1 MKVFFL
7 NPPDMNQVYEYSP
20 DEKSGEYIG
29 MDNFGSFPPLGI
41 MYVMAYLEKSAP
53 HHKIYFKDSVA
64 ERSSHKDLIDYVAEI
79 KPDIVAMTSF
89 TVSMIDVVIAAQ
101 NIRKIVPNAHICL
114 GGHHPIS
121 FPFEAATLPEFD
133 SIVVG
138 EGEIVFTELVKRIED
153 KKPFTDILGV
163 YTNESIQKYRNTILK
178 DRKFLNK
185 VGVPPAYVDDID
197 SLPMPNRNYIKHLNY
212 NSVVGVSSKL
222 ATLISSRGC
231 PYKCTF
237 CNVPFK
243 TQRRRDPKLVVD
255 EMEICVAQG
264 YEEIHFYD
272 DLFNIIPRRV
282 IDICD
287 EIDKR
292 NLKVVWDFRG
302 RVNGIDEESIKR
314 FKKAGGRLISFGIE
328 TATQEGLKLLR
339 KGSKIKQNIDALKL
353 CKKYGIVTLADF
365 MIGLPHERSY
375 DDVLKNIKTLTYDYR
390 PDYAQFSILNLYP
403 NTEVHDQAVAK
414 GLTKDGKWN
423 EWARDP
429 LNSKIKVDHWDE
441 FVTWGQLLELQ
452 KKAYRIFYLR
462 PTSIWNMIKQLRSF
476 DELWIKIKGGLDVL
490 GIKFNLSVLKNKLFK
505 SNNKAPIGS
514 SRISFKSK

>member
-1 MKVFFL
+1 MKVLFL
-7 NPPDMNQVYEYSP
+7 NPPDMNKVLEYAP
-20 DEKSGEYIG
+20 DKKSEEYIG
-29 MDNFGSFPPLGI
+29 MDNFGTFPPLGI
-41 MYVMAYLEKSAP
+41 MYVMAYLEKNAP

-64 ERSSHKDLIDYVAEI
+64 ERSSHKDLGDYVAEI

-101 NIRKIVPNAHICL
+101 NVRKIVPDAHICL
-114 GGHHPIS
+114 GGHHPIC
-121 FPFEAATLPEFD
+121 FPFEAASLPEFD

-138 EGEIVFTELVKRIED
+138 EGEIVFTELVKRIEA

-163 YTNESIQKYRNTILK
+163 YTNESIQKYRNTTSK
-178 DRKFLNK
+178 DRRFLNK
-185 VGVPPAYVDDID
+185 VKVPPAYVDDIN
-197 SLPMPNRNYIKHLNY
+197 SLPIPNRNYIKHLKY

-237 CNVPFK
+237 CDVPFK

-255 EMEICVAQG
+255 EMETCVAQG
-264 YEEIHFYD
+264 YDEIHFYD
-272 DLFNIIPRRV
+272 DLFNITPQRV

-292 NLKVVWDFRG
+292 GLKIVWDFRG

-314 FKKAGGRLISFGIE
+314 FKKSGGRLISFGIE
-328 TATQEGLKLLR
+328 TSTQEGLIMMR
-339 KGSKIKQNIDALKL
+339 KGTKVKQNIDALKL

-375 DDVLKNIKTLTYDYR
+375 NDILKSIKILTHDYR

-403 NTEVHDQAVAK
+403 NTEVYDQAVAK
-414 GLTKDGKWN
+414 GLIKDGKWN

-429 LNSKIKVDHWDE
+429 LNAKLKVEHWHE
-441 FVTWGQLLELQ
+441 FVSYDELLELQ

-476 DELWIKIKGGLDVL
+476 DEFKIKVKAALDIL
-490 GIKFNLSVLKNKLFK
+490 GINFKFG
-505 SNNKAPIGS
+505 I
-514 SRISFKSK
+514 FKSKLSKPDYQVPIS

>member
-29 MDNFGSFPPLGI
+29 MDNFGTFAPLGI
-41 MYVMAYLEKSAP
+41 MYVMAYLEKNAP
-53 HHKIYFKDSVA
+53 HHKVYFKDSVA
-64 ERSSHKDLIDYVAEI
+64 ERSSHQNLIDYVAEI

-121 FPFEAATLPEFD
+121 FPFEAASLSEFD

-138 EGEIVFTELVKRIED
+138 EGEIAFTELVKRIED

-163 YTNESIQKYRNTILK
+163 YTNESIQKYQNTTLK
-178 DRKFLNK
+178 DRRFLNK

-197 SLPMPNRNYIKHLNY
+197 SLPTPNRNYIKHIDY

-243 TQRRRDPKLVVD
+243 THRRRDPKLVVD
-255 EMEICVAQG
+255 EMATCVAQG
-264 YEEIHFYD
+264 YDEIHFYD
-272 DLFNIIPRRV
+272 DLFNINPRRLM
-282 IDICD
+282 DICD
-287 EIDKR
+287 EIIKR
-292 NLKVVWDFRG
+292 ELKVVWDFRG

-328 TATQEGLKLLR
+328 TSTQEGLKMMR
-339 KGSKIKQNIDALKL
+339 KGSKVQQNIDALKL
-353 CKKYGIVTLADF
+353 CRKYGIVSLADF

-375 DDVLKNIKTLTYDYR
+375 DDVLKSIKILTHDYR
-390 PDYAQFSILNLYP
+390 PDYAQFSILSLYP
-403 NTEVHDQAVAK
+403 NTEVYDQAVAK
-414 GLTKDGKWN
+414 GLIKDGKWN

-429 LNSKIKVDHWDE
+429 LNSKIKVDHWNE
-441 FVTWGQLLELQ
+441 FVSWDQLLKLQ
-452 KKAYRIFYLR
+452 KKAYRMFYLR
-462 PTSIWNMIKQLRSF
+462 PTSIWNMIKRLRSF

-490 GIKFNLSVLKNKLFK
+490 GIKNNLSVLKNKLFK
-505 SNNKAPIGS
+505 SNNKASIGS
-514 SRISFKSK
+514 TRI

>member
-1 MKVFFL
+1 MKILFL
-7 NPPDMNQVYEYSP
+7 NTPDMNKVLEYAP

-29 MDNFGSFPPLGI
+29 MDNFGTFPPLGI
-41 MYVMAYLEKSAP
+41 MYVMAYLEKNVP

-89 TVSMIDVVIAAQ
+89 TVSMIDVVIAAR
-101 NIRKIVPNAHICL
+101 NIRKIMPDAHFCL
-114 GGHHPIS
+114 GGYHAIA
-121 FPFEAATLPEFD
+121 FPFESAGLPEFD

-153 KKPFTDILGV
+153 KKSFTDIPGV
-163 YTNESIQKYRNTILK
+163 YTNESIQKYRNTTLK
-178 DRKFLNK
+178 DRRFLNK

-197 SLPMPNRNYIKHLNY
+197 SLPIPNRNYIKHLNY
-212 NSVVGVSSKL
+212 SSVVGVSSKL

-237 CNVPFK
+237 CDVPFK

-255 EMEICVAQG
+255 EMETCVAQG
-264 YEEIHFYD
+264 YDEIHFYD
-272 DLFNIIPRRV
+272 DLFNITPQRV

-292 NLKVVWDFRG
+292 GLKVVWDFRG
-302 RVNGIDEESIKR
+302 RVNGINEESIKR

-328 TATQEGLKLLR
+328 TTTQEGLQMMR
-339 KGSKIKQNIDALKL
+339 KGTKVKQNIDALKL
-353 CKKYGIVTLADF
+353 CKKYGILTLADF

-375 DDVLKNIKTLTYDYR
+375 DDVLKSIKILTHDYR
-390 PDYAQFSILNLYP
+390 PDYAQFGVLNLYP
-403 NTEVHDQAVAK
+403 NTEVYDQAVAK
-414 GLTKDGKWN
+414 GLIEDGKWN

-429 LNSKIKVDHWDE
+429 LNTKLKVEHWLE
-441 FVTWGQLLELQ
+441 YLTYEQLLELQ

-514 SRISFKSK
+514 TGISYKSK

>member
-1 MKVFFL
+1 
-7 NPPDMNQVYEYSP
+7 
-20 DEKSGEYIG
+20 
-29 MDNFGSFPPLGI
+29 
-41 MYVMAYLEKSAP
+41 
-53 HHKIYFKDSVA
+53 
-64 ERSSHKDLIDYVAEI
+64 
-79 KPDIVAMTSF
+79 
-89 TVSMIDVVIAAQ
+89 
-101 NIRKIVPNAHICL
+101 
-114 GGHHPIS
+114 
-121 FPFEAATLPEFD
+121 
-133 SIVVG
+133 
-138 EGEIVFTELVKRIED
+138 
-153 KKPFTDILGV
+153 
-163 YTNESIQKYRNTILK
+163 
-178 DRKFLNK
+178 
-185 VGVPPAYVDDID
+185 
-197 SLPMPNRNYIKHLNY
+197 
-212 NSVVGVSSKL
+212 
-222 ATLISSRGC
+222 
-231 PYKCTF
+231 
-237 CNVPFK
+237 VPFK

>member
-1 MKVFFL
+1 MKVLFL
-7 NPPDMNQVYEYSP
+7 NPPDMNKVYDYAP
-20 DEKSGEYIG
+20 DEKSKEYIG
-29 MDNFGSFPPLGI
+29 MDNFGTFPPLGI
-41 MYVMAYLEKSAP
+41 MYVMAYLEKNAP
-53 HHKIYFKDSVA
+53 HHKLYFKDSVA
-64 ERSSHKDLIDYVAEI
+64 ERSSHKDLSDYVAEI
-79 KPDIVAMTSF
+79 KPNIVAMTSF

-101 NIRKIVPNAHICL
+101 NIRKIVPDAHICL
-114 GGHHPIS
+114 GGHHPIA
-121 FPFEAATLPEFD
+121 FPFEAASLPEFD

-138 EGEIVFTELVKRIED
+138 EGEIVFNELVKRIEA

-163 YTNESIQKYRNTILK
+163 YTNESIQKYRNTTSK
-178 DRKFLNK
+178 DRRFLNK
-185 VGVPPAYVDDID
+185 VSVPPAYVDDIN

-212 NSVVGVSSKL
+212 SSVVGVSSKL

-237 CNVPFK
+237 CDVPFK

-255 EMEICVAQG
+255 EMEACVAQG

-272 DLFNIIPRRV
+272 DLFNITPRRV

-292 NLKVVWDFRG
+292 GLKIVWDYRG

-314 FKKAGGRLISFGIE
+314 FKKSGGRLISFGIE
-328 TATQEGLKLLR
+328 TSTQEGLIMMR
-339 KGSKIKQNIDALKL
+339 KGTKVKQNIDALKL

-375 DDVLKNIKTLTYDYR
+375 NDILKSIKILTHDYR

-414 GLTKDGKWN
+414 GLIKNGKWN
-423 EWARDP
+423 EWAKDP

-476 DELWIKIKGGLDVL
+476 DEFKIKAKAALDIL
-490 GIKFNLSVLKNKLFK
+490 GIKLKFGIFKPKLSKPDYQ
-505 SNNKAPIGS
+505 APIS
-514 SRISFKSK
+514 